1 MEQWKALRIL
11 FIGMCLSGAALAGTP
26 GDTRTYEVSA
36 CNMSFCIIG
45 RSVET
50 LGDDYTWRETERSYR
65 IVPSPPPPPPPPD
78 LPPTN
83 QK

>member
-1 MEQWKALRIL
+1 MGQWKALRIL

-26 GDTRTYEVSA
+26 GDTRTYEVSD
-36 CNMSFCIIG
+36 CNISFCIIG

-65 IVPSPPPPPPPPD
+65 IVPRYPPPPPD